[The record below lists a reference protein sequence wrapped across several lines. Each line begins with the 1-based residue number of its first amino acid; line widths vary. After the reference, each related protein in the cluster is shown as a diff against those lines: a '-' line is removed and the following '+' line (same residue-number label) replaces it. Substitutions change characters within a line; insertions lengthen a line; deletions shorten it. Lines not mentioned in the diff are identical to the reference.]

1 MKNLYFDNFEDFSC
15 VIADKFDELYKE
27 NFEDIAVIAKPDEAK
42 EIFKELVCMG
52 YDICNIT
59 YERIDWDGYD
69 DEYILSMNHD
79 GIWLE
84 KFKREDGKYLT
95 DESTITYIL
104 DNCSSKVIPYCKG
117 KNVYEVTVVGDDD
130 CNCDECEKCLTI
142 NGKPATKEEFDRYVS
157 QFKKDEKPTTTTS
170 SSTAS
175 KSTYRV
181 NGEEVDK
188 DTYVNALRTIED
200 MYTKNISETLSG
212 YSDFVEE
219 MHKWKRLLGWQYE
232 LNNIVWKGLMVDV
245 VGCRLFLFGKR
256 EYISVTNNW
265 SVSQTGKE
273 NYSHMTISAFN
284 YKNWRS

>member
-1 MKNLYFDNFEDFSC
+1 MKNLYFDDFEDFSC
-15 VIADKFDELYKE
+15 VIADKFDRLYKE

-117 KNVYEVTVVGDDD
+117 KIVYEVTVGIDEDDECDCDD
-130 CNCDECEKCLTI
+130 CDDCEECLTI
-142 NGKPATKEEFDRYVS
+142 NGKPATKEEFDAYVS
-157 QFKKDEKPTTTTS
+157 QFKHDEKPVATS
-170 SSTAS
+170 KESYFING
-175 KSTYRV
+175 KS
-181 NGEEVDK
+181 VDK
-188 DTYVNALRTIED
+188 
-200 MYTKNISETLSG
+200 SEFDKK
-212 YSDFVEE
+212 YDEFEE
-219 MHKWKRLLGWQYE
+219 MYLDNIRDMLLNYCSF
-232 LNNIVWKGLMVDV
+232 MD
-245 VGCRLFLFGKR
+245 
-256 EYISVTNNW
+256 SVN
-265 SVSQTGKE
+265 E
-273 NYSHMTISAFN
+273 
-284 YKNWRS
+284 WRSRMLLW